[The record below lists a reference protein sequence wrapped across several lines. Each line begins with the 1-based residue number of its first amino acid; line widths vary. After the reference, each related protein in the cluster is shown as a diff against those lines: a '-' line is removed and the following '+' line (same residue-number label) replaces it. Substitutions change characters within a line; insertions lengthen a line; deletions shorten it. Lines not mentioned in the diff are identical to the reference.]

1 MYNTVCL
8 LASDESIVFRH
19 LKGKLHFQKL
29 VKKQICMTLKESKIT
44 EKFKLRFVNTV
55 KWYYYAFTLTP
66 GHSSIFLQQTEFTV
80 LQNKN
85 KQ

>member
-55 KWYYYAFTLTP
+55 K
-66 GHSSIFLQQTEFTV
+66 
-80 LQNKN
+80 
-85 KQ
+85 